1 LKALH
6 SIEHSRARKARK
18 LFLSTFLGR
27 LIAKVR
33 RDLQQA
39 RLILDNCHQ
48 KVSSMQYPAGV
59 REDPNL
65 LSERS
70 RAGLCANCVH
80 ARRIES
86 ARGSIFYLCER
97 SASDPAFPKYP
108 QLPVIECSGH
118 TTKT

>member
-1 LKALH
+1 
-6 SIEHSRARKARK
+6 
-18 LFLSTFLGR
+18 
-27 LIAKVR
+27 
-33 RDLQQA
+33 
-39 RLILDNCHQ
+39 
-48 KVSSMQYPAGV
+48 MQYPAGV

-86 ARGSIFYLCER
+86 ARGSIFYLCGR

-108 QLPVIECSGH
+108 QLPVIECAGH
-118 TTKT
+118 TLTT